1 MRRLLATV
9 GLAALGLSL
18 TVPASAHY
26 ERYVH
31 ELSWTAAPNPSTA
44 NDGSQVYSID
54 EVVAAKVYM
63 SDGVKSWDVVIEPVN
78 GGPAST
84 CHEDLVRD
92 DTKRPPYPPTV
103 YINCPWDTTRA
114 TNHTLPPGVKT
125 NEADAGNVNFSR
137 VWQSQDL
144 GPSANGKYR
153 IKITAFNADVKC
165 GLVTGCTTAQ
175 TPEEHQL
182 YQNNT
187 DPPRWREVWV
197 VNGVAAPAGVANT
210 YDPAA
215 RRINVT
221 WAPNPEPDVTY
232 IVQEKV
238 GDGKWSAGA
247 NVPGN
252 TTHYERAI
260 DQPGTYQYRVGAMRP
275 APTSDGS
282 TATKKSDFV
291 AAQAIDV
298 AAIAPPT
305 TAGSNGAD
313 AVPDGGGGPGVS
325 NPGDTPTTTGPGGSK
340 GSGPARPGPSTARGV
355 SGPGA
360 FVYRP
365 PSATGPTG
373 TTAGEPGEA
382 EGEGDD
388 TGFST
393 VLPYAEK
400 QEGFAQDDDGLGEE
414 AGPTL
419 AGGVPQPRDSRQL
432 LIFMAISLT
441 LFVVAMQLTF
451 LVRRSK
457 PALAGAGATGSAE
470 TYHDDFDDW
479 LGGF

>member
-1 MRRLLATV
+1 MRRLLAAV
-9 GLAALGLSL
+9 GLAALGLTL
-18 TVPASAHY
+18 AVPASAHN

-54 EVVAAKVYM
+54 ELVAAKVYM
-63 SDGVKSWDVVIEPVN
+63 SDGVKSWDVVITPVN
-78 GGPAST
+78 GGQPST

-92 DTKRPPYPPTV
+92 DSKRPPYPPTV

-114 TNHTLPPGVKT
+114 TNHKLPGPT

-144 GPSANGKYR
+144 GGSVNGKYR
-153 IKITAFNADVKC
+153 IDITAYNSDVKC
-165 GLVTGCTTAQ
+165 GLVTGCVTPQ
-175 TPEEHQL
+175 TSEAHPL

-187 DPPRWREVWV
+187 NPPRSREVWV
-197 VNGVAAPAGVANT
+197 VNGVAAPAGVANS
-210 YDPAA
+210 YDPASS
-215 RRINVT
+215 RINVT

-238 GDGKWSAGA
+238 GDGKWSSGA
-247 NVPGN
+247 SVPGN
-252 TTHYERAI
+252 TTRYERAI
-260 DQPGTYQYRVGAMRP
+260 DQPGTYQYRVGAVRP

-291 AAQAIDV
+291 AAQAVDV

-313 AVPDGGGGPGVS
+313 AVPDSGGGPGV
-325 NPGDTPTTTGPGGSK
+325 NIPGDTSTTTGPGGSR
-340 GSGPARPGPSTARGV
+340 GTSPARPGPTSARGV
-355 SGPGA
+355 SGPISGI
-360 FVYRP
+360 RP
-365 PSATGPTG
+365 GSAGRPTG

-382 EGEGDD
+382 EGEGADD
-388 TGFST
+388 GFST

-400 QEGFAQDDDGLGEE
+400 QPGFAEDDDGLDEE

-419 AGGVPQPRDSRQL
+419 AGGVPKPRDSRQL

-457 PALAGAGATGSAE
+457 PVLAGAGAAGSEA
-470 TYHDDFDDW
+470 YHDDFDDW
-479 LGGF
+479 MGGF